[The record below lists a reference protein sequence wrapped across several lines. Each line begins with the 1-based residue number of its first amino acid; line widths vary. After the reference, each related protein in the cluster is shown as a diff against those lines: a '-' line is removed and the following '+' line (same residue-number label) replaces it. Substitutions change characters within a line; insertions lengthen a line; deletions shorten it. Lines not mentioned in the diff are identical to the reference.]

1 MKQEMG
7 MVAFL
12 SKHPARN
19 VVFTLVA
26 IALVWA
32 GVNYP
37 VMLTLW
43 RHGFDDGTYS
53 HAYLIPFIFIYLLI
67 VLARRGEL
75 IPRTSMFVPAVLA
88 FVVSAIGYYFSLAA
102 QLSLAY
108 WFFSLALLACACW
121 MFVRFSLGLAYALA
135 FLVFMYPMW
144 GALQFVLQ
152 HLSVFAVM
160 KIMGLTGIP
169 TYVENTS
176 VMIPEGTFVIAGGC
190 SGLRYFIVSLAI
202 SSLFVFLNLRNK
214 VSIAKFIT
222 LAIIGA
228 LITNWIRIVALV
240 LIGHFSDMQSELMR
254 DHNNF
259 GWYIYAP
266 FIILLFWYGEQL
278 VKKEP
283 ASQFQDF
290 EDAAVKRAFPLAGK
304 NVLVATLLLCI
315 SSAALQLKLLPAAV
329 NATGDCSS
337 LTSLDEFA
345 PTLPYG
351 PKLCVRQQH
360 AAGVGFDTVSAL
372 YNGDDPDGKPT
383 QYQVL
388 LAPLSWKPVTETV
401 KGGWTLR
408 VYTENRRHH
417 FIAYSYITPEMQVA
431 KESEMKAAR
440 IEAALTG
447 ERRSG
452 LLWAHAVCVDDCNE
466 LVNQWSAISQA
477 FTFNRF

>member
-12 SKHPARN
+12 TKHPARH
-19 VVFTLVA
+19 VVFALVA
-26 IALVWA
+26 LAMAWA
-32 GVNYP
+32 AVNYP

-75 IPRTSMFVPAVLA
+75 QPRTSVFMPAVIA
-88 FVVSAIGYYFSLAA
+88 FVICAIGYYFSLAA

-108 WFFSLALLACACW
+108 WVFSLALLACAYW
-121 MFVRFSLGLAYALA
+121 MFVRFSLGLLYALA

-152 HLSVFAVM
+152 HMSVYAVM

-214 VSIAKFIT
+214 VSITKFIT

-266 FIILLFWYGEQL
+266 FIILLFWYGERL
-278 VKKEP
+278 VKKES
-283 ASQFQDF
+283 ASQFQDL
-290 EDAAVKRAFPLAGK
+290 EDAAVKQAFPLSGK
-304 NVLVATLLLCI
+304 NLLVATLLLCI
-315 SSAALQLKLLPAAV
+315 SSSALQLKLLPSAVSVAA
-329 NATGDCSS
+329 DCSTLS
-337 LTSLDEFA
+337 SLDEFA
-345 PTLPYG
+345 PTLPYD
-351 PKLCVRQQH
+351 PQLCVRQQH
-360 AAGVGFDTVSAL
+360 AAGTGFDTVSAI
-372 YNGDDPDGKPT
+372 YNGNDPDGKPT

-388 LAPLSWKPVTETV
+388 LAPLDWKPVTETV
-401 KGGWTLR
+401 KGSWTLR
-408 VYTENRRHH
+408 VYTEKRRHH
-417 FIAYSYITPEMQVA
+417 FIAYSYITPEQQVA
-431 KESEMKAAR
+431 TESEMKAAR
-440 IEAALTG
+440 IEAAMSG

-452 LLWAHAVCVDDCNE
+452 LLWAHAVCVDDCSE
-466 LVNQWSAISQA
+466 MVKQWPAISQA